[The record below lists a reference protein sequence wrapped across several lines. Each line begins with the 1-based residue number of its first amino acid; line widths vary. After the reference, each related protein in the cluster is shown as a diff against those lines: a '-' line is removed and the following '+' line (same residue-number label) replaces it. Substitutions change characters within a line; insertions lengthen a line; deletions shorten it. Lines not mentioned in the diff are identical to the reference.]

1 MSSASKQEG
10 FVYAGILLSGFGV
23 LTGVLNYS
31 FQLLM
36 GRMLSADDF
45 LAFNAIIALA
55 LVIGSP
61 LGALQTVATRYV
73 AIVASTSGRGTVLQ
87 LFRQWAP
94 RFWAAVAAAAI
105 VVAAFCGP
113 LQRWLQLPDTRSTW
127 LLTVIVLA
135 NLLLIANNTFLQ
147 GMQHF
152 FWLGFIPAANVLL
165 RMACC
170 GLLAGILG
178 YGLSGALIAFA
189 AATMICVFLGA
200 SILISLTPQTSR
212 QKPAMPT
219 FPYALIPPVTAA
231 MFGLTSMTQID
242 LVLVNRY
249 FNPETASQYALAAVL
264 GKAVLYLPTG
274 LVSVILPVVA
284 AGHARQQ
291 SGSQQAWQAILATL
305 GLAGGAAVG
314 CSFLGPWFVA
324 QLYGEKYG
332 DAGRLL
338 AFYGPAMVPMGVA
351 LVTQVFVVAKG
362 RPLFSWIIAA
372 TAICEIGMLNAW
384 HPSLEAVLATIAVF
398 NTGLAILGTILV
410 KLAPNDR
417 TVSTPDEI

>member
-1 MSSASKQEG
+1 
-10 FVYAGILLSGFGV
+10 
-23 LTGVLNYS
+23 
-31 FQLLM
+31 
-36 GRMLSADDF
+36 
-45 LAFNAIIALA
+45 
-55 LVIGSP
+55 
-61 LGALQTVATRYV
+61 
-73 AIVASTSGRGTVLQ
+73 
-87 LFRQWAP
+87 
-94 RFWAAVAAAAI
+94 
-105 VVAAFCGP
+105 
-113 LQRWLQLPDTRSTW
+113 
-127 LLTVIVLA
+127 VIVLA

-147 GMQHF
+147 GMQYF

-212 QKPAMPT
+212 QKPALPT

-249 FNPETASQYALAAVL
+249 FNPEIASQYALAAVL